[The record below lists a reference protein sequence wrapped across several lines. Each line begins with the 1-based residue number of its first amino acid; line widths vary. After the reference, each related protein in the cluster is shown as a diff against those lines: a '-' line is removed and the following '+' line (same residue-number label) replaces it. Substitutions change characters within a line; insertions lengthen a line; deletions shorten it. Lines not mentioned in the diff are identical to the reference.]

1 MMIMTVAPAHDFGTW
16 MTAEGRF
23 LPLTSRVRESYP
35 LTLNSA
41 IFINT
46 YMLRKVFIDT
56 VRKYYV
62 RITCTRWKK

>member
-35 LTLNSA
+35 FTLNSA
-41 IFINT
+41 TFIRT
-46 YMLRKVFIDT
+46 YMLRNLLIGY

-62 RITCTRWKK
+62 RITRRI